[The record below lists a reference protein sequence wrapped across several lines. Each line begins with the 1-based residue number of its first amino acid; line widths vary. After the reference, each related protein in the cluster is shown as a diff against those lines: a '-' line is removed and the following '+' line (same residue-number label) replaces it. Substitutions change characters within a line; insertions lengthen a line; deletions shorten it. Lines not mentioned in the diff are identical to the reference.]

1 MRRVTAAGVKE
12 SNLKCEVTHEVKG
25 DQTPPT
31 VHVTFSEWM
40 LLWQRLVYAHND
52 SWCTSRP
59 ALPLTCICIP
69 FHAQLTAVS

>member
-12 SNLKCEVTHEVKG
+12 SNLKCEVAHEVKG

-40 LLWQRLVYAHND
+40 LLWQRLVVR
-52 SWCTSRP
+52 T
-59 ALPLTCICIP
+59 
-69 FHAQLTAVS
+69 Q